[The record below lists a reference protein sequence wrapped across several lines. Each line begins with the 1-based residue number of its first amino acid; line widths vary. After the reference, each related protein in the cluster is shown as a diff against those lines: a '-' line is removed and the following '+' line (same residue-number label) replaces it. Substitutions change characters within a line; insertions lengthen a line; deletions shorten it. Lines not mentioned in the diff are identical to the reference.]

1 MQAAEK
7 NIEELLGE
15 LTGQYH
21 RERQSQITEE
31 LLDII
36 VGFST
41 IKKGRQGRDA
51 TGGSP
56 R

>member
-21 RERQSQITEE
+21 RERQGQITEE

-36 VGFST
+36 AGFST
-41 IKKGRQGRDA
+41 INKGRRDRDA